1 MQIGRFFI
9 YLHTLYL
16 KLPLL
21 YKKGTVLE
29 VQLKTKTKNMMN
41 LIFLLQ
47 DTIPAAAADS
57 TAAAAPAAAAQSV
70 NYFSLLMK
78 GGVMVI
84 PILLLLFFTIYVIIE
99 RALYISRAGKEN
111 DALINE
117 VRMHL
122 GSGKLEAAQLAA
134 SKANTATGNI
144 LESGISLIGRPLSE
158 IEGMMEKQTN
168 VEISLMEK
176 KLGWLGLVAGIA
188 PILGFIGTISGVIK
202 IFYTISITENISIGS
217 ISGGLYEKMISS
229 GLGLIVG
236 VVAYSGYHYFNMI
249 IDGFALR
256 VQRAVIQFVN
266 IITVGK

>member
-1 MQIGRFFI
+1 M
-9 YLHTLYL
+9 T
-16 KLPLL
+16 
-21 YKKGTVLE
+21 
-29 VQLKTKTKNMMN
+29 N

-47 DTIPAAAADS
+47 DTIPAAAADT
-57 TAAAAPAAAAQSV
+57 TAVAAPVATEQSV
-70 NYFSLLMK
+70 NYFSLLLK

-84 PILLLLFFTIYVIIE
+84 PILLLLFFTIYVIVE
-99 RALYISRAGKEN
+99 RALYISKASKES
-111 DALINE
+111 DSLLNE
-117 VRMHL
+117 VRFQL
-122 GSGKLEAAQLAA
+122 TSGKIDTAQLTA
-134 SKANTATGNI
+134 SKAGTASGNI

-168 VEISLMEK
+168 VEIGLMEK

-188 PILGFIGTISGVIK
+188 PILGFIGTIMGVIK

-229 GLGLIVG
+229 GLGLVVG

-249 IDGFALR
+249 IDSFALR
-256 VQRAVIQFVN
+256 VQKTVIQFVN

>member
-1 MQIGRFFI
+1 
-9 YLHTLYL
+9 
-16 KLPLL
+16 
-21 YKKGTVLE
+21 
-29 VQLKTKTKNMMN
+29 MN

-57 TAAAAPAAAAQSV
+57 TAAVAPAAGESI

-78 GGVMVI
+78 GGVMVG
-84 PILLLLFFTIYVIIE
+84 PILLLLFFTIYVIVE
-99 RALYISRAGKEN
+99 RALYISRAGKES
-111 DALINE
+111 DALVNE
-117 VRMHL
+117 VRL
-122 GSGKLEAAQLAA
+122 QLNSGKVEAAQLAA
-134 SKANTATGNI
+134 SKTNTATGNI

-168 VEISLMEK
+168 VEISLMER

-256 VQRAVIQFVN
+256 IQKAVIQFVN